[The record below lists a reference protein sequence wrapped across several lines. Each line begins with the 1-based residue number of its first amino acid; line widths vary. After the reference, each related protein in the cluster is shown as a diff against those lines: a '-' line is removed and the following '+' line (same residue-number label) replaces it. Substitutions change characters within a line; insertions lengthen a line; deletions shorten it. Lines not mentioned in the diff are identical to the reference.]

1 MDYPPQAAP
10 LLVPL
15 LLAPRTASEFLCE
28 RGFKIATATLAKLR
42 CVGGGPAF
50 VRFGRYVGY
59 RPKDLLDWAKNRLS
73 SPLHSTCC

>member
-28 RGFKIATATLAKLR
+28 RGFKSTPTPWAA
-42 CVGGGPAF
+42 
-50 VRFGRYVGY
+50 
-59 RPKDLLDWAKNRLS
+59 LL
-73 SPLHSTCC
+73 